1 MFRYI
6 TSILVATLV
15 LTVFLSTSTHY
26 SFAGGKVK
34 CEDGYQSTHWD
45 PKGHGSNNPSSKEFK
60 MLAYKGSLCELAKC
74 VDMVECSNHDAV
86 DWQKFQK
93 SPAFFLSEKDEKDCL
108 TDAHK
113 QGTGQDG
120 LVGYEII
127 DCVNGQYN

>member
-1 MFRYI
+1 MFRHI
-6 TSILVATLV
+6 TPILVVTLI
-15 LTVFLSTSTHY
+15 LTVFLTTHY
-26 SFAGGKVK
+26 SFAGKTK
-34 CEDGYQSTHWD
+34 CEDGYADMKWD
-45 PKGHGSNNPSSKEFK
+45 PKNHEVNHPSSKQFD

-74 VDMVECSNHDAV
+74 VDVEECTNHDAV

-108 TDAHK
+108 TDAHR

-127 DCVNGQYN
+127 NCVNGEYK